1 MRPLYASSSRH
12 CNTKNAQTCNF
23 SAEKFANVHFFYYLC
38 RLFVCA
44 QVFAHARTTHCT
56 MKIALIGYGKMG
68 RMIESVAL
76 SRGHEIVCIID
87 PLTSPQTFDSP
98 AFRSADVAIEFTRP
112 EAAEQNVRAALA
124 QGVPVVSGTT
134 GWDVEGL
141 KATLNAPYG
150 EADRSTVGRKEPSLN
165 PPLLSD
171 GELPRLGNSNG
182 KSSGERRSDPDR
194 GQGVGLPPG
203 VIWSSNYSIGVNI
216 LFAVNKYLAQLLH
229 NTGGYQPSITE
240 VHHIH
245 KLDAPSGTAKTLQE
259 AINSQPSPLNCPITS
274 IREGEVPGIH
284 EVRWES
290 EADILTL
297 RHEAKSRQG
306 FALGAVLAA
315 EWLRGKT
322 GWHSMT
328 EVLGLEK

>member
-1 MRPLYASSSRH
+1 MHIFVIFLRKSLQMCIFFITFVGFLCAHRCSRTLVQRI
-12 CNTKNAQTCNF
+12 CI
-23 SAEKFANVHFFYYLC
+23 
-38 RLFVCA
+38 
-44 QVFAHARTTHCT
+44 

-76 SRGHEIVCIID
+76 SRGHEIVCVID

-141 KATLNAPYG
+141 KATLN
-150 EADRSTVGRKEPSLN
+150 TQPS
-165 PPLLSD
+165 PPSR
-171 GELPRLGNSNG
+171 E
-182 KSSGERRSDPDR
+182 
-194 GQGVGLPPG
+194 GQGVGFPPG

-245 KLDAPSGTAKTLQE
+245 KLDAPSGTAKTLAE
-259 AINSQPSPLNCPITS
+259 NISPVLFSKEGDNTRLNGECVGNVPITS

-328 EVLGLEK
+328 EVLGLKI

>member
-1 MRPLYASSSRH
+1 
-12 CNTKNAQTCNF
+12 
-23 SAEKFANVHFFYYLC
+23 
-38 RLFVCA
+38 
-44 QVFAHARTTHCT
+44 

-76 SRGHEIVCIID
+76 SRGHEIVCVID

-112 EAAEQNVRAALA
+112 EAAEQNIRAALA

-322 GWHSMT
+322 GWHSMN

>member
-1 MRPLYASSSRH
+1 MCIFFITFVGFLCAHRCSRTLVQRI
-12 CNTKNAQTCNF
+12 CI
-23 SAEKFANVHFFYYLC
+23 
-38 RLFVCA
+38 
-44 QVFAHARTTHCT
+44 

-76 SRGHEIVCIID
+76 SRGHEIVCVID

-124 QGVPVVSGTT
+124 QGVPVVCGTT
-134 GWDVEGL
+134 GWDVAAL
-141 KATLNAPYG
+141 QASLNTQRSTLN
-150 EADRSTVGRKEPSLN
+150 
-165 PPLLSD
+165 
-171 GELPRLGNSNG
+171 EL
-182 KSSGERRSDPDR
+182 
-194 GQGVGLPPG
+194 PG

-245 KLDAPSGTAKTLQE
+245 KLDAPSGTAKTLAENISQTLFSKE
-259 AINSQPSPLNCPITS
+259 GDNTRINGECVGNVPITS

-328 EVLGLEK
+328 EVLGLEGLKV

>member
-1 MRPLYASSSRH
+1 
-12 CNTKNAQTCNF
+12 
-23 SAEKFANVHFFYYLC
+23 
-38 RLFVCA
+38 
-44 QVFAHARTTHCT
+44 
-56 MKIALIGYGKMG
+56 
-68 RMIESVAL
+68 MIESVAL

-245 KLDAPSGTAKTLQE
+245 KLDAPSGTAKTLAE
-259 AINSQPSPLNCPITS
+259 AINSQPSTLNTQPSPLNCPITS

>member
-1 MRPLYASSSRH
+1 MCIFFITFVGFLCAHRCSRTLVQRI
-12 CNTKNAQTCNF
+12 CI
-23 SAEKFANVHFFYYLC
+23 
-38 RLFVCA
+38 
-44 QVFAHARTTHCT
+44 

-76 SRGHEIVCIID
+76 SRGHEIVCVID

-134 GWDVEGL
+134 GWDVAAL
-141 KATLNAPYG
+141 KASLNTQRSTLN
-150 EADRSTVGRKEPSLN
+150 
-165 PPLLSD
+165 
-171 GELPRLGNSNG
+171 EL
-182 KSSGERRSDPDR
+182 
-194 GQGVGLPPG
+194 PG

-245 KLDAPSGTAKTLQE
+245 KLDAPSGTAKTLAENISQTLFSKE
-259 AINSQPSPLNCPITS
+259 GDNTRINGECVGNVPITS

-328 EVLGLEK
+328 EVLGLKI

>member
-1 MRPLYASSSRH
+1 MHIFVIFLRKSLQMCIFFITFVGFLCAHRCSR
-12 CNTKNAQTCNF
+12 TLEQ
-23 SAEKFANVHFFYYLC
+23 
-38 RLFVCA
+38 RI
-44 QVFAHARTTHCT
+44 CT

-76 SRGHEIVCIID
+76 SRGHKIVCIID

-98 AFRSADVAIEFTRP
+98 AFRSADVAIEFTHP

-134 GWDVEGL
+134 GWDVAAL
-141 KATLNAPYG
+141 QASLNTQPSTLNPQH
-150 EADRSTVGRKEPSLN
+150 STLNTQPS
-165 PPLLSD
+165 PPSR
-171 GELPRLGNSNG
+171 E
-182 KSSGERRSDPDR
+182 
-194 GQGVGLPPG
+194 GQGVGFPPG

-245 KLDAPSGTAKTLQE
+245 KLDAPSGTAKTLAE
-259 AINSQPSPLNCPITS
+259 NISPALFSKEGDNTRLNGECVGNVPITS

-322 GWHSMT
+322 GWHSMN
-328 EVLGLEK
+328 EVLGLEGLKV

>member
-1 MRPLYASSSRH
+1 
-12 CNTKNAQTCNF
+12 
-23 SAEKFANVHFFYYLC
+23 
-38 RLFVCA
+38 
-44 QVFAHARTTHCT
+44 

-76 SRGHEIVCIID
+76 SRGHEIVCVID

-98 AFRSADVAIEFTRP
+98 AFRSADVAIEFSRP

-124 QGVPVVSGTT
+124 QGVPVVCGTT

-182 KSSGERRSDPDR
+182 KSSGERRFDPDR
-194 GQGVGLPPG
+194 GQGVGFPPG

-245 KLDAPSGTAKTLQE
+245 KLDAPSGTAKTLAE
-259 AINSQPSPLNCPITS
+259 AINSQPSTLNCPIQS

-306 FALGAVLAA
+306 FALGAVMAA

>member
-76 SRGHEIVCIID
+76 SRGHEIVCVID

-124 QGVPVVSGTT
+124 QGVPVVCGTT

-141 KATLNAPYG
+141 KATLNAQ
-150 EADRSTVGRKEPSLN
+150 PSLN
-165 PPLLSD
+165 TQRSTLN
-171 GELPRLGNSNG
+171 EL
-182 KSSGERRSDPDR
+182 
-194 GQGVGLPPG
+194 PG

-245 KLDAPSGTAKTLQE
+245 KLDAPSGTAKTLAE
-259 AINSQPSPLNCPITS
+259 NISPTLFSKEGDNTRLNGECGGNVPITS

-322 GWHSMT
+322 GWHSMA
-328 EVLGLEK
+328 EVLGLKI

>member
-1 MRPLYASSSRH
+1 MCIFFITFVGFLCAHKCSRTLVQRI
-12 CNTKNAQTCNF
+12 CI
-23 SAEKFANVHFFYYLC
+23 
-38 RLFVCA
+38 
-44 QVFAHARTTHCT
+44 

-98 AFRSADVAIEFTRP
+98 AFHSADVAIEFTRP
-112 EAAEQNVRAALA
+112 EAAEQNIRAALA

-165 PPLLSD
+165 TQPTPPFR
-171 GELPRLGNSNG
+171 E
-182 KSSGERRSDPDR
+182 
-194 GQGVGLPPG
+194 GQGIGFPPG
-203 VIWSSNYSIGVNI
+203 VIWNSNYSIGVNI

-245 KLDAPSGTAKTLQE
+245 KLDAPSGTAKTLAENIE
-259 AINSQPSPLNCPITS
+259 AYPQPLPQGKGVQITS

-290 EADILTL
+290 EADILSL

-306 FALGAVLAA
+306 FALGAVMAA

-328 EVLGLEK
+328 EVLGLEGLKV

>member
-1 MRPLYASSSRH
+1 
-12 CNTKNAQTCNF
+12 
-23 SAEKFANVHFFYYLC
+23 
-38 RLFVCA
+38 
-44 QVFAHARTTHCT
+44 

-98 AFRSADVAIEFTRP
+98 AFRSADVAIEFSRP
-112 EAAEQNVRAALA
+112 EAAERNIRAALA
-124 QGVPVVSGTT
+124 QGVPVVCGTT

-141 KATLNAPYG
+141 KATLKPSNPQTLKP
-150 EADRSTVGRKEPSLN
+150 STLN
-165 PPLLSD
+165 
-171 GELPRLGNSNG
+171 EH
-182 KSSGERRSDPDR
+182 
-194 GQGVGLPPG
+194 PG
-203 VIWSSNYSIGVNI
+203 VIWSSNYSVGVNI
-216 LFAVNKYLAQLLH
+216 LFAVNKYLAQLLQRA
-229 NTGGYQPSITE
+229 GGYTPSITE
-240 VHHIH
+240 VHHVH
-245 KLDAPSGTAKTLQE
+245 KLDAPSGTAKTLAE
-259 AINSQPSPLNCPITS
+259 DISPALFSKEGDNTRLNGECVGNVPITS

-290 EADILTL
+290 EVDILTL

-322 GWHSMT
+322 GWHSMA
-328 EVLGLEK
+328 EVMGLNI

>member
-1 MRPLYASSSRH
+1 MCIFFITFVGFLCAHRCSRTLVQRI
-12 CNTKNAQTCNF
+12 CI
-23 SAEKFANVHFFYYLC
+23 
-38 RLFVCA
+38 
-44 QVFAHARTTHCT
+44 

-76 SRGHEIVCIID
+76 SRGHEIVCVID

-141 KATLNAPYG
+141 KATLN
-150 EADRSTVGRKEPSLN
+150 TQPS
-165 PPLLSD
+165 PP
-171 GELPRLGNSNG
+171 
-182 KSSGERRSDPDR
+182 SGE

-259 AINSQPSPLNCPITS
+259 AINSQPSTLNTQPSTLNCPITS

-306 FALGAVLAA
+306 FALGAVMAA

-328 EVLGLEK
+328 EVLGLKI

>member
-1 MRPLYASSSRH
+1 
-12 CNTKNAQTCNF
+12 
-23 SAEKFANVHFFYYLC
+23 
-38 RLFVCA
+38 
-44 QVFAHARTTHCT
+44 

-141 KATLNAPYG
+141 KATLKPSNPQTLKPSNPQTLKL
-150 EADRSTVGRKEPSLN
+150 STLN
-165 PPLLSD
+165 
-171 GELPRLGNSNG
+171 EL
-182 KSSGERRSDPDR
+182 
-194 GQGVGLPPG
+194 PG

-240 VHHIH
+240 VHHVH
-245 KLDAPSGTAKTLQE
+245 KLDAPSGTAKTLAE
-259 AINSQPSPLNCPITS
+259 AINSQPSTLNTQHSTLNCPITS

>member
-1 MRPLYASSSRH
+1 MCIFFITFVGFLCAHRCSRTLVQRI
-12 CNTKNAQTCNF
+12 CI
-23 SAEKFANVHFFYYLC
+23 
-38 RLFVCA
+38 
-44 QVFAHARTTHCT
+44 

-98 AFRSADVAIEFTRP
+98 AFHSADVAIEFTRP
-112 EAAEQNVRAALA
+112 EAAEQNIRAALA

-165 PPLLSD
+165 TQPTPPFR
-171 GELPRLGNSNG
+171 E
-182 KSSGERRSDPDR
+182 
-194 GQGVGLPPG
+194 GQGIGFPPG
-203 VIWSSNYSIGVNI
+203 VIWNSNYSIGVNI

-245 KLDAPSGTAKTLQE
+245 KLDAPSGTAKTLAE
-259 AINSQPSPLNCPITS
+259 NISTTLFSKEGDNTRINGECVGNVPITS

-306 FALGAVLAA
+306 FALGAVMAA

-328 EVLGLEK
+328 EVLGLEGLKV

>member
-1 MRPLYASSSRH
+1 MHIFVIFLRKSLQMCIFFITFVGFLCAHRCSRTLVQRI
-12 CNTKNAQTCNF
+12 CI
-23 SAEKFANVHFFYYLC
+23 
-38 RLFVCA
+38 
-44 QVFAHARTTHCT
+44 

-76 SRGHEIVCIID
+76 SRGHEIVCVID

-134 GWDVEGL
+134 GWDVAAL
-141 KATLNAPYG
+141 QASLNTQRSTLN
-150 EADRSTVGRKEPSLN
+150 TQPS
-165 PPLLSD
+165 PPSR
-171 GELPRLGNSNG
+171 E
-182 KSSGERRSDPDR
+182 

-245 KLDAPSGTAKTLQE
+245 KLDAPSGTAKTLAENISQTLFSKE
-259 AINSQPSPLNCPITS
+259 GDNTRINGECVGNVPITS

-306 FALGAVLAA
+306 FALGAVMAA

-328 EVLGLEK
+328 EVLGLEGLKV

>member
-1 MRPLYASSSRH
+1 
-12 CNTKNAQTCNF
+12 
-23 SAEKFANVHFFYYLC
+23 
-38 RLFVCA
+38 
-44 QVFAHARTTHCT
+44 
-56 MKIALIGYGKMG
+56 
-68 RMIESVAL
+68 MIESVAL
-76 SRGHEIVCIID
+76 SRGHEIACVID
-87 PLTSPQTFDSP
+87 PLTSTQTFDSP

-134 GWDVEGL
+134 GWDVAALQASL
-141 KATLNAPYG
+141 KHSNPQTLKHSNPQTLKHSNPQTLKHSNPQTLKPSNTQTLKPSTLN
-150 EADRSTVGRKEPSLN
+150 SQPS
-165 PPLLSD
+165 PPFR
-171 GELPRLGNSNG
+171 E
-182 KSSGERRSDPDR
+182 
-194 GQGVGLPPG
+194 GQGVGFPPG

-245 KLDAPSGTAKTLQE
+245 KLDAPSGTAKTLAE
-259 AINSQPSPLNCPITS
+259 TINSQPSTLNCPIQS

-306 FALGAVLAA
+306 FALGAVMAA
-315 EWLRGKT
+315 EWLQGKT

-328 EVLGLEK
+328 EVLGVEDLKI

>member
-1 MRPLYASSSRH
+1 MHIFVIFLRKSLQMCIFFITFVGFLCAHRCSRTLVQRI
-12 CNTKNAQTCNF
+12 CI
-23 SAEKFANVHFFYYLC
+23 
-38 RLFVCA
+38 
-44 QVFAHARTTHCT
+44 

-76 SRGHEIVCIID
+76 SRGHEIVCVID

-141 KATLNAPYG
+141 KATLNTQ
-150 EADRSTVGRKEPSLN
+150 RSTLN
-165 PPLLSD
+165 
-171 GELPRLGNSNG
+171 EL
-182 KSSGERRSDPDR
+182 
-194 GQGVGLPPG
+194 PG

-245 KLDAPSGTAKTLQE
+245 KLDAPSGTAKTLAE
-259 AINSQPSPLNCPITS
+259 NISPTLFSKEGDNTRLNGECVGNVPITS

-322 GWHSMT
+322 GWHSMN
-328 EVLGLEK
+328 EVLGLEGLKV

>member
-1 MRPLYASSSRH
+1 MCIFFITFVGFLCAHRFSR
-12 CNTKNAQTCNF
+12 TLAQRICI
-23 SAEKFANVHFFYYLC
+23 
-38 RLFVCA
+38 
-44 QVFAHARTTHCT
+44 

-98 AFRSADVAIEFTRP
+98 AFRSADVAIEFSRP
-112 EAAEQNVRAALA
+112 EAAERNIRAALA
-124 QGVPVVSGTT
+124 QGVPVVCGTT

-141 KATLNAPYG
+141 KATLKPSNPQTLKP
-150 EADRSTVGRKEPSLN
+150 STLN
-165 PPLLSD
+165 
-171 GELPRLGNSNG
+171 EH
-182 KSSGERRSDPDR
+182 
-194 GQGVGLPPG
+194 PG

-216 LFAVNKYLAQLLH
+216 LFAVNKYLARLLH

-245 KLDAPSGTAKTLQE
+245 KLDAPSGTAKTLAE
-259 AINSQPSPLNCPITS
+259 AINSQPSNSQTLKPSNLNCPIES

-306 FALGAVLAA
+306 FALGAVMAA

>member
-1 MRPLYASSSRH
+1 
-12 CNTKNAQTCNF
+12 
-23 SAEKFANVHFFYYLC
+23 
-38 RLFVCA
+38 
-44 QVFAHARTTHCT
+44 

-98 AFRSADVAIEFTRP
+98 AFHSADVAIEFTRP

-141 KATLNAPYG
+141 KATLNAQ
-150 EADRSTVGRKEPSLN
+150 PS
-165 PPLLSD
+165 PPCR
-171 GELPRLGNSNG
+171 E
-182 KSSGERRSDPDR
+182 
-194 GQGVGLPPG
+194 GQGVGFPPG

-245 KLDAPSGTAKTLQE
+245 KLDAPSGTAKTLAEDIE
-259 AINSQPSPLNCPITS
+259 AYPQPLPQGKGVQITS

-322 GWHSMT
+322 GWHSMN

>member
-1 MRPLYASSSRH
+1 
-12 CNTKNAQTCNF
+12 
-23 SAEKFANVHFFYYLC
+23 
-38 RLFVCA
+38 
-44 QVFAHARTTHCT
+44 

-76 SRGHEIVCIID
+76 SRGHEIVCVID

-134 GWDVEGL
+134 GWDVAAL
-141 KATLNAPYG
+141 QASLNTQRSTLN
-150 EADRSTVGRKEPSLN
+150 
-165 PPLLSD
+165 
-171 GELPRLGNSNG
+171 EL
-182 KSSGERRSDPDR
+182 
-194 GQGVGLPPG
+194 PG

-245 KLDAPSGTAKTLQE
+245 KLDAPSGTAKTLAE
-259 AINSQPSPLNCPITS
+259 NISTTLFSKEGDNTRLNGECVGNVPITS

-306 FALGAVLAA
+306 FALGAVMAA

>member
-1 MRPLYASSSRH
+1 MHIFVIFLRKSLQMCIFFITFVGFLCAHRCSRTLVQRI
-12 CNTKNAQTCNF
+12 CI
-23 SAEKFANVHFFYYLC
+23 
-38 RLFVCA
+38 
-44 QVFAHARTTHCT
+44 

-76 SRGHEIVCIID
+76 SSGHEIVCVID

-134 GWDVEGL
+134 GWDVAAL
-141 KATLNAPYG
+141 QASLNTQRSTLN
-150 EADRSTVGRKEPSLN
+150 
-165 PPLLSD
+165 
-171 GELPRLGNSNG
+171 EL
-182 KSSGERRSDPDR
+182 
-194 GQGVGLPPG
+194 PG

-245 KLDAPSGTAKTLQE
+245 KLDAPSGTAKTLAE
-259 AINSQPSPLNCPITS
+259 NISPTLFSKEGDNTRLNGDCVGNVPITS

-322 GWHSMT
+322 GWHSMN
-328 EVLGLEK
+328 EVLGLEGLKV

>member
-1 MRPLYASSSRH
+1 MCIFFITFVSFLCAHRCSR
-12 CNTKNAQTCNF
+12 TLVQ
-23 SAEKFANVHFFYYLC
+23 
-38 RLFVCA
+38 RIGI
-44 QVFAHARTTHCT
+44 

-68 RMIESVAL
+68 RMIESVAH
-76 SRGHEIVCIID
+76 SRGHEIVCVID

-141 KATLNAPYG
+141 KATLN
-150 EADRSTVGRKEPSLN
+150 
-165 PPLLSD
+165 
-171 GELPRLGNSNG
+171 EL
-182 KSSGERRSDPDR
+182 
-194 GQGVGLPPG
+194 PG

-245 KLDAPSGTAKTLQE
+245 KLDAPSGTAKTLAE
-259 AINSQPSPLNCPITS
+259 NISTTLFSKEGDNTRLNGECVGNVPITS

-306 FALGAVLAA
+306 FALGAVMAA

>member
-1 MRPLYASSSRH
+1 MCIFFITFVGFLCAHRCSRTLVQRI
-12 CNTKNAQTCNF
+12 CI
-23 SAEKFANVHFFYYLC
+23 
-38 RLFVCA
+38 
-44 QVFAHARTTHCT
+44 

-76 SRGHEIVCIID
+76 SRGHEIVCVID

-134 GWDVEGL
+134 GWDVAAL
-141 KATLNAPYG
+141 QASLNTQRSTLNAQ
-150 EADRSTVGRKEPSLN
+150 PS
-165 PPLLSD
+165 PPSR
-171 GELPRLGNSNG
+171 E
-182 KSSGERRSDPDR
+182 

-245 KLDAPSGTAKTLQE
+245 KLDAPSGTAKTLAE
-259 AINSQPSPLNCPITS
+259 NISTTLFSKEGDNTRINGECVGNVPITS

-322 GWHSMT
+322 GWHSMA
-328 EVLGLEK
+328 EVLGLKI

>member
-1 MRPLYASSSRH
+1 
-12 CNTKNAQTCNF
+12 
-23 SAEKFANVHFFYYLC
+23 
-38 RLFVCA
+38 
-44 QVFAHARTTHCT
+44 

-87 PLTSPQTFDSP
+87 AQPLPCPSLNGKKIFTPDKGFASE
-98 AFRSADVAIEFTRP
+98 AFRSADVAIEFSSP
-112 EAAEQNVRAALA
+112 HAAEQNVRKALE
-124 QGVPVVSGTT
+124 QGVAVVSGTT

-141 KATLNAPYG
+141 KATLKPSNPQTLKP
-150 EADRSTVGRKEPSLN
+150 STLN
-165 PPLLSD
+165 
-171 GELPRLGNSNG
+171 EH
-182 KSSGERRSDPDR
+182 
-194 GQGVGLPPG
+194 PG
-203 VIWSSNYSIGVNI
+203 VIWSSNYSVGVNI
-216 LFAVNKYLAQLLH
+216 LFAVNKYLAQLLQRA
-229 NTGGYQPSITE
+229 GGYTPSITE
-240 VHHIH
+240 VHHVH
-245 KLDAPSGTAKTLQE
+245 KLDAPSGTAKTLAE
-259 AINSQPSPLNCPITS
+259 AINSQPSNSQTLKPSNLNCPIES

-290 EADILTL
+290 EVDILTL

>member
-1 MRPLYASSSRH
+1 MCIFFITFVGFLCAHRCSRTLVQRI
-12 CNTKNAQTCNF
+12 CI
-23 SAEKFANVHFFYYLC
+23 
-38 RLFVCA
+38 
-44 QVFAHARTTHCT
+44 

-141 KATLNAPYG
+141 KATLNAQ
-150 EADRSTVGRKEPSLN
+150 PS
-165 PPLLSD
+165 PPSR
-171 GELPRLGNSNG
+171 E
-182 KSSGERRSDPDR
+182 
-194 GQGVGLPPG
+194 GQGVGFPPG

>member
-1 MRPLYASSSRH
+1 MCIFFITFVGFLCAHRCSRTLVQRI
-12 CNTKNAQTCNF
+12 CI
-23 SAEKFANVHFFYYLC
+23 
-38 RLFVCA
+38 
-44 QVFAHARTTHCT
+44 

-76 SRGHEIVCIID
+76 SRGHEIVCVID

-134 GWDVEGL
+134 GWDVAAL
-141 KATLNAPYG
+141 QASLNTQHSTLN
-150 EADRSTVGRKEPSLN
+150 TQPS
-165 PPLLSD
+165 PPSR
-171 GELPRLGNSNG
+171 E
-182 KSSGERRSDPDR
+182 

-245 KLDAPSGTAKTLQE
+245 KLDAPSGTAKTLAE
-259 AINSQPSPLNCPITS
+259 NISTTLFSKEGDNTRINGECVGNVPITS

-306 FALGAVLAA
+306 FALGAVMAA

-328 EVLGLEK
+328 EVLGLKI